1 MYIRPPKVEDS
12 SVLTNENAI
21 NLMQNVG
28 LIIACSMFIVNI
40 FLSKSLQDIWGFIN
54 TQQV

>member
-1 MYIRPPKVEDS
+1 MDIRAPKVEDS
-12 SVLTNENAI
+12 SVLTNDNAI

-28 LIIACSMFIVNI
+28 LIIASSMFIVNI